1 MQFARIDLVSVYID
15 KGFTPMPGKK
25 ADSSK
30 KKSSPSKKE
39 PAKKDTKSSKTSPK
53 AASADKG
60 KETKPKAEK
69 KTAAETKPK
78 AAETQAAA
86 SEFPTSSMEK
96 PAVELDPALKS
107 EFPELFKKIDP
118 KYHEYLTS
126 VINNPWRQFQKS
138 TVDEYLASVEEKGLP
153 VAVAKAIDARDY
165 SRGNS
170 WEQANM
176 NILNN
181 LLPRA
186 SLLNDLL
193 KQAVADGCRQAVKWY
208 PEASGNP
215 KEIVEVLKPVLK
227 SEEPK
232 NRWWAA
238 IHLSRHAPD
247 AEGLVDVLIEAVQAD
262 WVALKLDNSSSG
274 STGKG
279 EAAKALGRL
288 GKHAAHAVP
297 TMYKMLDEKKL
308 ESADAA
314 HIASALLPISGDVD
328 TIMKHVATIAERVL
342 TEKRGLLI
350 HGGDRELLT
359 TVRSLIAKWHQSEG
373 NKSPELKE
381 KIDLLE
387 NEIKYHISL

>member
-1 MQFARIDLVSVYID
+1 
-15 KGFTPMPGKK
+15 MPGKK
-25 ADSSK
+25 PDSSK
-30 KKSSPSKKE
+30 KKSSPAPKKT
-39 PAKKDTKSSKTSPK
+39 PAKKADKKSTQVTPK
-53 AASADKG
+53 QKASAGKAPAKASGSKG
-60 KETKPKAEK
+60 AEQATAPEKTTSIAEK
-69 KTAAETKPK
+69 P
-78 AAETQAAA
+78 Q
-86 SEFPTSSMEK
+86 P
-96 PAVELDPALKS
+96 ELDAALRT
-107 EFPELFKKIDP
+107 EFPELFKKIDK

-153 VAVAKAIDARDY
+153 RAVAAAIDARDY

-181 LLPRA
+181 LLPR
-186 SLLNDLL
+186 SGILNDLL
-193 KQAVADGCRQAVKWY
+193 RQAAEDGCTEAVKWY

-215 KEIVEVLKPVLK
+215 KEIIEVLKPILK
-227 SEEPK
+227 SKEPK

-247 AEGLVDVLIEAVQAD
+247 TEGLVDILTEAVQAD
-262 WVALKLDNSSSG
+262 WIALKLDNSSSG
-274 STGKG
+274 SSGKG

-288 GKHAAHAVP
+288 GKNASKAVP
-297 TMYKMLDEKKL
+297 TLYKLLDGKTL

-314 HIASALLPISGDVD
+314 HVASALLPISGEVD
-328 TIMKHVATIAERVL
+328 KIMEHVASIAERVL

-359 TVRSLIAKWHQSEG
+359 TVRSLIAKWHQTEG
-373 NKSPELKE
+373 KKSADLSAKVDMLE
-381 KIDLLE
+381 K
-387 NEIKYHISL
+387 EIKYHISL